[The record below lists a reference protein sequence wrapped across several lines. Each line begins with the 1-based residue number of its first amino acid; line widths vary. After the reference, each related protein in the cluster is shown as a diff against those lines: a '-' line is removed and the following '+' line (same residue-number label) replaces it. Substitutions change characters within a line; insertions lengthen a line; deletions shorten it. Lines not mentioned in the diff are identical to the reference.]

1 MTLKRFF
8 SLHSKFEAHVCT
20 FPPFN
25 SLIICCKSSEA
36 DSRITPHKWAGAADI
51 NIAAS
56 GLVEEIVLVSS
67 ALKGGQEAKARQS
80 IAKQSMAKIGGAAT
94 SVTIS
99 FDKLFAGNPKPDS
112 HSISILD

>member
-1 MTLKRFF
+1 M
-8 SLHSKFEAHVCT
+8 
-20 FPPFN
+20 
-25 SLIICCKSSEA
+25 
-36 DSRITPHKWAGAADI
+36 ITPHEWAGATDI
-51 NIAAS
+51 NIAANA
-56 GLVEEIVLVSS
+56 LVLVST
-67 ALKGGQEAKARQS
+67 ALKRGQEAKAGQS